1 MLLTIKK
8 LMNMKKIFVLVFA
21 LVAMFAQDA
30 YAQDKPAQT
39 EAQKAEAKARR
50 EQLMLTRLELLKSE
64 LQLNDE
70 QFAKFEPV
78 YRRFRT
84 EISKVTSLN
93 REARTRKTEVTNE
106 NALKVLSA
114 RLSNTIMTSA
124 VKQRYIYLFAE
135 VIEPLKV
142 MTLYRVDDRIS
153 REAQKVM
160 KYRQTA
166 TQLDTK
172 K

>member
-1 MLLTIKK
+1 
-8 LMNMKKIFVLVFA
+8 MKKIFVLVFA

-93 REARTRKTEVTNE
+93 REARTKKVEVTNE
-106 NALKVLSA
+106 NALKVISA
-114 RLSNTIMTSA
+114 RLTNTITTA
-124 VKQRYIYLFAE
+124 TVKQRYLLIFAE
-135 VIEPLKV
+135 VIEPLQIEK
-142 MTLYRVDDRIS
+142 LYRVDDRIA
-153 REAQKVM
+153 REARKII
-160 KYRQTA
+160 KYREQG
-166 TQLDTK
+166 K
-172 K
+172 